1 MFLFVPLDIK
11 IEVGRK
17 NVAQPIESCVVE
29 VVNLGIKACSGRVAD
44 RWTWTENKNWLWL
57 AFNTIV
63 RGFIPK
69 ITRPRWSFE
78 IILQN

>member
-44 RWTWTENKNWLWL
+44 R
-57 AFNTIV
+57 
-63 RGFIPK
+63 
-69 ITRPRWSFE
+69 
-78 IILQN
+78 